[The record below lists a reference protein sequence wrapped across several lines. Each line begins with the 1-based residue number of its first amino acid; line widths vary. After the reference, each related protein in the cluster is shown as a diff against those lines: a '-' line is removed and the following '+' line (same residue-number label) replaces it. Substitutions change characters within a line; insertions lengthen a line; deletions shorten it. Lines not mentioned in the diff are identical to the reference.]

1 MKDRKN
7 QKLNHI
13 DEMLIMGTILGIL
26 GVFAVDHLVQLFK
39 LLQINPSIS
48 NGQNLLVEITNKVTS
63 TSYFNNLLFK
73 I

>member
-1 MKDRKN
+1 MKDKKN

-13 DEMLIMGTILGIL
+13 DETLMGTILGIL
-26 GVFAVDHLVQLFK
+26 GIFAVDYLVQLFK

-48 NGQNLLVEITNKVTS
+48 NGQNLIVEITNKVTS